1 MDLKSVLQTMLQ
13 LIALDY
19 FWDTV
24 SLTYLK
30 WTMNIEAAT
39 GEDFS
44 VEPTDTKRPFRA
56 VLDVGL
62 IRTATG
68 NHVFGALK
76 PFYES
81 IDISL
86 SSPPLNGRRQR
97 SQLGLPDLLYTQ
109 VFKVCSEGRHKLVKP
124 NHKTKAENTPVPIAG
139 RRTEAVRTSII
150 STKWRYLFASISTI
164 KFDGH
169 LMRGLTDRNV
179 DSFKNFVDRLL
190 KFPDQEIDLDLDNLG
205 DILPAL
211 LFTCHSLVTLK
222 LVAVGSEITVP
233 SDVCLGNLKTLQLRN
248 ASFVGDSI
256 HRLISNC
263 HVLEDLAFIH
273 CDSDYLREVNIQSPS
288 LKRLV
293 LDFDLGESGN
303 LDYVVVINAPNLVYF
318 QYTDAVVEGYTLT
331 NMKSLEKARLNICE
345 NDSIDCETSAT
356 HLIQGIRSV
365 RSLSLTTDEAIFRT
379 SQLPIFHNLIE
390 FEYGGHG
397 FNGIETWLV
406 EFLHCAPNLET
417 LNLNFPASF
426 GSTQAIEDEGQ
437 SVLNSFRRQL
447 NCQILVKCKFG

>member
-1 MDLKSVLQTMLQ
+1 MAMCVEDRISSFPDHILCHILSFLP
-13 LIALDY
+13 
-19 FWDTV
+19 
-24 SLTYLK
+24 
-30 WTMNIEAAT
+30 IE
-39 GEDFS
+39 
-44 VEPTDTKRPFRA
+44 
-56 VLDVGL
+56 
-62 IRTATG
+62 
-68 NHVFGALK
+68 
-76 PFYES
+76 
-81 IDISL
+81 
-86 SSPPLNGRRQR
+86 
-97 SQLGLPDLLYTQ
+97 
-109 VFKVCSEGRHKLVKP
+109 
-124 NHKTKAENTPVPIAG
+124 
-139 RRTEAVRTSII
+139 EAVRTSII

-169 LMRGLTDRNV
+169 LMRGLADRNV

-190 KFPDQEIDLDLDNLG
+190 KFPDQVSLDCFRLDDIVSWNDKDRNFDVSDWICAALCRGVKEIDLDLDNLG
-205 DILPAL
+205 DILPAV

-356 HLIQGIRSV
+356 HLIQGIRNV

-379 SQLPIFHNLIE
+379 SRLPIFHNLIE

-417 LNLNFPASF
+417 LNLNFPVDAGTRWKALPIEVPSCLSF
-426 GSTQAIEDEGQ
+426 HLKEIEISCFVTHMIEMVSYFLDNAMVLENLIIRTKGLSVTQTRKV
-437 SVLNSFRRQL
+437 SNQL
-447 NCQILVKCKFG
+447 LQLLKSSKKCLIVIL

>member
-1 MDLKSVLQTMLQ
+1 MAMCVEDRISSFPDHILCHILSFLP
-13 LIALDY
+13 
-19 FWDTV
+19 
-24 SLTYLK
+24 
-30 WTMNIEAAT
+30 IE
-39 GEDFS
+39 
-44 VEPTDTKRPFRA
+44 
-56 VLDVGL
+56 
-62 IRTATG
+62 
-68 NHVFGALK
+68 
-76 PFYES
+76 
-81 IDISL
+81 
-86 SSPPLNGRRQR
+86 
-97 SQLGLPDLLYTQ
+97 
-109 VFKVCSEGRHKLVKP
+109 
-124 NHKTKAENTPVPIAG
+124 
-139 RRTEAVRTSII
+139 EAVRTSII

-248 ASFVGDSI
+248 ASFV
-256 HRLISNC
+256 
-263 HVLEDLAFIH
+263 
-273 CDSDYLREVNIQSPS
+273 
-288 LKRLV
+288 
-293 LDFDLGESGN
+293 
-303 LDYVVVINAPNLVYF
+303 
-318 QYTDAVVEGYTLT
+318 VVEGYTLT

-356 HLIQGIRSV
+356 HLIQGIRNV

-417 LNLNFPASF
+417 LNLNFPVEAGTRWKALPIEVPSCLSF
-426 GSTQAIEDEGQ
+426 HLKEIEISCFVTHMIEMVSYFLDNAMVLENLIIRTKGLSVTQTRKV
-437 SVLNSFRRQL
+437 SNQL
-447 NCQILVKCKFG
+447 LQLLKSSKKCLIVIL